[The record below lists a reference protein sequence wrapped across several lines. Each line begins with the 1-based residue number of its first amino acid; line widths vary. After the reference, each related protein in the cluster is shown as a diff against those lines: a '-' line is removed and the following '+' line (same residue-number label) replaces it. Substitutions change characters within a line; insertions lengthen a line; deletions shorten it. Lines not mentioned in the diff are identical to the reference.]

1 MIGDPTL
8 GEIVGADPLVAHP
21 RAHLTPAQAGDLG
34 VQLLLLHFI
43 ELGGQHPHTFFPV
56 LHLASLLLASHH
68 NARRLVNQPDGGTGF
83 IDVLTA
89 GTGSP
94 VDLHLDVRRID
105 LHVHLFHF
113 RQHRHGGR
121 GGVNPAA
128 GLRLRHP
135 LNPVNA
141 GFVLHPRISSPAV
154 DDEVRLLH
162 APQLGFI
169 VIEQLHAPS
178 LLGGIHGVHPKQTVG
193 KQGAF
198 LSAHTAPNFHNHV
211 LFVVG
216 VFGQQQNLQFFVEFF
231 LGGLGGGIGFLA
243 QLLHLRVVHQLL
255 GVRHVLFRL
264 TVSLV
269 ARHDGLQVA
278 FFPKL
283 PGRLLGIGVKIR
295 LLRPGAELLVFIA
308 DGL

>member
-1 MIGDPTL
+1 M
-8 GEIVGADPLVAHP
+8 
-21 RAHLTPAQAGDLG
+21 
-34 VQLLLLHFI
+34 
-43 ELGGQHPHTFFPV
+43 
-56 LHLASLLLASHH
+56 
-68 NARRLVNQPDGGTGF
+68 
-83 IDVLTA
+83 
-89 GTGSP
+89 
-94 VDLHLDVRRID
+94 
-105 LHVHLFHF
+105 
-113 RQHRHGGR
+113 
-121 GGVNPAA
+121 
-128 GLRLRHP
+128 
-135 LNPVNA
+135 
-141 GFVLHPRISSPAV
+141 
-154 DDEVRLLH
+154 
-162 APQLGFI
+162 
-169 VIEQLHAPS
+169 
-178 LLGGIHGVHPKQTVG
+178 G

-198 LSAHTAPNFHNHV
+198 LSAHTAPDFHNHV

-231 LGGLGGGIGFLA
+231 LGDLGGGIGFLA
-243 QLLHLRVVHQLL
+243 QLLHLRIVHQLL